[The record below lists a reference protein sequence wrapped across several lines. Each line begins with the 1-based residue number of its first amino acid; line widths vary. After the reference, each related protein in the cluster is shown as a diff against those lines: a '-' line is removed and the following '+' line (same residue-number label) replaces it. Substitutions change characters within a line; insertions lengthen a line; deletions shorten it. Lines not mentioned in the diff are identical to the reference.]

1 MSSDPKY
8 GTEEY
13 RSYLQILDWKLRNIS
28 EHHTKKV
35 NEFDRQPAFNL
46 AVELHRLSTLIY
58 LRRASAGVLKLDQS
72 FNDWVEQAF
81 ELLAHLPTCQ
91 WPLPLL
97 IFGLEAQEDEKR
109 AIALDLMDR
118 TMEDGKYKNIA
129 VVKQILELAW
139 VQDDLSV
146 DHLDYVQKLGVIL
159 SSTYRSVPA
168 FI

>member
-1 MSSDPKY
+1 VSSDPKY

-13 RSYLQILDWKLRNIS
+13 RTYLQILDWKLRNIS
-28 EHHTKKV
+28 ENDTSKS
-35 NEFDRQPAFNL
+35 NEFDGQPAFNM

-58 LRRASAGVLKLDQS
+58 LRRASAGILKLDQS
-72 FNDWVEQAF
+72 FQDWVEQAF

-109 AIALDLMDR
+109 AIMLDLMDR
-118 TMEDGKYKNIA
+118 TMEDGRYRNTA
-129 VVKQILELAW
+129 TVKKIIELAW
-139 VQDDLSV
+139 VQEDLAV
-146 DHLDYVQKLGVIL
+146 DHLDYVHKLGVIL

>member
-1 MSSDPKY
+1 M
-8 GTEEY
+8 
-13 RSYLQILDWKLRNIS
+13 
-28 EHHTKKV
+28 
-35 NEFDRQPAFNL
+35 

-58 LRRASAGVLKLDQS
+58 LRRASAGILKLDQS

-109 AIALDLMDR
+109 GITLDLMDR
-118 TMEDGKYKNIA
+118 TMEDGTYRNIA
-129 VVKQILELAW
+129 TVKKILELAW
-139 VQDDLSV
+139 VHDDLSV
-146 DHLDYVQKLGVIL
+146 DHLDYVHKLGVIL

>member
-13 RSYLQILDWKLRNIS
+13 RTYLQILDWKLRNIS

-146 DHLDYVQKLGVIL
+146 NHLDYVQKLGVIL

>member
-1 MSSDPKY
+1 MPSDPKH

-13 RSYLQILDWKLRNIS
+13 RTYLQILDWKLRNIS
-28 EHHTKKV
+28 EHHTSEV
-35 NEFDRQPAFNL
+35 NEFHGQPAFNM

-118 TMEDGKYKNIA
+118 TMGDGRYRNIA
-129 VVKQILELAW
+129 TVKEILELAW

>member
-13 RSYLQILDWKLRNIS
+13 RTYLQILDWKLRNIS

-129 VVKQILELAW
+129 VVRQILELAW